1 MFVHDIIKIKLS
13 REGYLPN
20 YPPHLISDSE
30 MCDAFL
36 PYEFDED
43 DIYSGY
49 EKAMNSQLSYYVD
62 NYPLVHPQLE
72 QEHKE
77 LTANIAYH
85 LNRLKTSLD
94 YEYRLPDW
102 VYSYMLGATLGV
114 NSPKE
119 DLHDMFIMLNTDNLD
134 DELDY
139 DCCRACYD
147 ESTYW
152 LQKLPESKKD
162 HRPPTLFG
170 EPHVIKSLRLKDAD
184 MTDAEITNYIANDSN
199 Y

>member
-1 MFVHDIIKIKLS
+1 MFIHDIIKIKLS
-13 REGYLPN
+13 REGYLLN

-49 EKAMNSQLSYYVD
+49 DDAMNSQLSYFVD
-62 NYPLVHPQLE
+62 NYPLVHPQLKE
-72 QEHKE
+72 EHKE

-85 LNRLKTSLD
+85 LNKLKTSLEA
-94 YEYRLPDW
+94 EYRLPDW
-102 VYSYMLGATLGV
+102 VYAYMLGATLGV
-114 NSPKE
+114 NSPQE
-119 DLHDMFIMLNTDNLD
+119 DLHDLFVMLNTDNLD
-134 DELDY
+134 DEFDY
-139 DCCRACYD
+139 ECCRACYN
-147 ESTYW
+147 ESEYW
-152 LQKLPESKKD
+152 LKKLPESRRD

-184 MTDAEITNYIANDSN
+184 MTDGEITNYIANDST